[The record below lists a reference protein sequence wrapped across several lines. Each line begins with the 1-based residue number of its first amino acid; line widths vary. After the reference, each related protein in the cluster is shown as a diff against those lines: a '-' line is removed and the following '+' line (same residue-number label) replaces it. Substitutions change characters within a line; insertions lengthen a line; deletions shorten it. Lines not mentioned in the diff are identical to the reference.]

1 MPSFITQELLRS
13 YQTTKYIV
21 LIENEPIRLTI
32 GNTYHTIDS
41 LLARHNVNSAYFIT
55 PENPFSQNLGT
66 EENSLRHKRF
76 VSELQDLNTTFYE
89 GYGTDEEEIWP
100 KEMSYLILCDDAGK
114 MHALAARYGQN
125 AFLNIA
131 TQQPV
136 TLLLLEPMCYVEAK

>member
-32 GNTYHTIDS
+32 GNTCHTIDS
-41 LLARHNVNSAYFIT
+41 LLARHNANSAYFIT

-100 KEMSYLILCDDAGK
+100 KEMSYLIPCNDVEK

-125 AFLNIA
+125 AFLIIA
-131 TQQPV
+131 SQQPV
-136 TLLLLEPMCYVEAK
+136 TLLLLEPMRYVDAK